1 MAMTAYN
8 VPVKSES
15 TSPPLLPSLPN
26 PLHFLSR
33 PYRDI
38 KSQLGGEAAFKWV
51 GVKVLKKTGS
61 NLTWLSIWLST
72 K

>member
-38 KSQLGGEAAFKWV
+38 KSQLGG
-51 GVKVLKKTGS
+51 GS
-61 NLTWLSIWLST
+61 SLQMGGGKGLEKDWQ
-72 K
+72 